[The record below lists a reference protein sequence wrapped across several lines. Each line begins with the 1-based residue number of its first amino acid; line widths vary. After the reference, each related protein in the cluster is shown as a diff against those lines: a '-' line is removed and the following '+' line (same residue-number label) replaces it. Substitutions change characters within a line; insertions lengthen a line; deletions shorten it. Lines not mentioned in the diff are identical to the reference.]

1 MRIRRLAA
9 AASVTVLAFSALTA
23 CGGSDEKDNS
33 KTDAKALADQA
44 TEAMKAKNSVKVV
57 GTGTDEDGKSMS
69 MDACAD
75 IKTKA
80 VKGTMTMDGRK
91 VEILQTDGSMYM
103 KADAVF
109 WAAQSGN
116 ENNPAALDAVTKA
129 GGDKWIKNEADKDD
143 DFADFFDGKTDGLA
157 KGEVTTFNGKKAI
170 PLSRSE
176 DGTKKTYFIAAKG
189 TPLILGSVEE
199 KEDGSKEREESKFS
213 TSSDKCDP
221 KAPAESV
228 DIEVFSKKIDE
239 AMGSDG

>member
-1 MRIRRLAA
+1 MAA
-9 AASVTVLAFSALTA
+9 AASVTVLALSALTA
-23 CGGSDEKDNS
+23 CGDSDEKDNS

-44 TEAMKAKNSVKVV
+44 TEAMKAKSSIKVV
-57 GTGTDEDGKSMS
+57 GTGTDEDGKTMS

-75 IKTKA
+75 IKTKS
-80 VKGTMTMDGRK
+80 VKGTMTIDNRK
-91 VEILQTDGSMYM
+91 VEVLQTGGSMYM
-103 KADAVF
+103 KGDAVF

-129 GGDKWIKNEADKDD
+129 GSDKWVKSEADKDD
-143 DFADFFDGKTDGLA
+143 DFADFFDGKTDGLT

-189 TPLILGSVEE
+189 TPLIIGSVEE
-199 KEDGSKEREESKFS
+199 SENGGKEREESKFS
-213 TSSDKCDP
+213 ASSDKCDP
-221 KAPAESV
+221 KAPSDTV

-239 AMGSDG
+239 AMGTDG